1 MAFFVYFSR
10 QIGTFLSVLTLFAS
24 FDKQHRKNCEKLSAN
39 CFRLKRI
46 CDHEEVACK
55 CQLLDLVMLPSHRL
69 FKPEIGGSMA
79 QKNAIFAHSPKESF
93 YNISTKLKIQFF
105 QQRKSTKVISLIF
118 FWRDKKTFVSVLQI
132 TFVLFFDLLPRWC
145 SKNPHLRFRMYGF

>member
-1 MAFFVYFSR
+1 MWNYLTFPDNFRTFFKNVPRKFRENSKFNFSSFSFQVAISFSYLPKVAFFVYFSR
-10 QIGTFLSVLTLFAS
+10 QIGTFPSILTLFAS

-93 YNISTKLKIQFF
+93 
-105 QQRKSTKVISLIF
+105 
-118 FWRDKKTFVSVLQI
+118 
-132 TFVLFFDLLPRWC
+132 
-145 SKNPHLRFRMYGF
+145 